1 MVVVAI
7 KQRYTG
13 HARQAAIAASQ
24 CHSAAYLGR
33 FIVVVDDDIDL
44 TDLNDVVWAM
54 CTRCD
59 PEYDID
65 IVRRCWSG
73 PLDPIIPN
81 ERRGFSSR
89 AIVDACKPYER
100 FKSFPK
106 VAQVSE
112 TMRTSVLNKWSR
124 LFTDET
130 GKPQP

>member
-1 MVVVAI
+1 MVVVSI

-33 FIVVVDDDIDL
+33 FVVAVDDDIDP
-44 TDLNDVVWAM
+44 TDLHDVVWAM

-73 PLDPIIPN
+73 PLDPIIPL
-81 ERRGFSSR
+81 ERKGFSSR

-100 FKSFPK
+100 LKTFPK
-106 VAQVSE
+106 VAKVSPKVQAA
-112 TMRTSVLNKWSR
+112 VLEKWSS
-124 LFTDET
+124 LFSD
-130 GKPQP
+130 